1 MGTTLDAA
9 PRAPEPQLIP
19 VMLSR
24 SETSLTMSWCDFQQL
39 TEILRFAHDIVRWI
53 SKCRAKLRVCS
64 NSRRYVASE
73 MFRLCRLLF
82 LVGVAGSFLA
92 SDELKAATAPE
103 PGDLR
108 GVGKVTFPIAC
119 TPDVQSDFVRG
130 VALLHSF
137 FYEEARRVFT
147 SVAERDSK
155 CAMAQWG
162 IAMTWW
168 HPIWT
173 PPNPDEM
180 RAGKAAIEKAMSMNA
195 GSDHERGFITALNT
209 YYNTADNSSAAPVG
223 QSCHGPVGPR
233 DRVVAYEK
241 AMRQLRDKYPD
252 DFEVQTFYAFA
263 VLGVGYATPND
274 TTLSKQLEAAG
285 TLERLW
291 KQNPNHPGV
300 VHYLIHSYDYPQFAQ
315 RGLTA
320 AKTYNSIAPWVPHA
334 LHMPS
339 HIFTRL
345 GMWDESIAANRA
357 SAEASRAYS
366 AMRHRDATEA
376 EELHALD
383 YMAYSYLQE
392 AQDAEAKKIVDLA
405 AKVRKT
411 NPELEFSAAYA
422 LAAIPTRYAFERND
436 WAAAATLSIPNVPH
450 WSWFPFMEALI
461 EYGHALGRAHT
472 SDVEGARKAIAR
484 MQELRDATKDPKF
497 DYFKSHLD
505 LQMQAA
511 TAWVAAAEG
520 KNNDAIDILRRAAGS
535 EEIMG
540 KQPGSPGAFVPIRE
554 QLGTLLLEVEQPR
567 EAQRQFEAALKIY
580 PGRFRGLYGAAK
592 AAEQAGDN
600 ENASRY
606 YTKLAAQTTRAG
618 NSRDELNHIRE
629 FLSAQPKAPD
639 SKDIA
644 TAHE

>member
-1 MGTTLDAA
+1 MC
-9 PRAPEPQLIP
+9 
-19 VMLSR
+19 SR
-24 SETSLTMSWCDFQQL
+24 SHRTFVLVAIL
-39 TEILRFAHDIVRWI
+39 TEFAALNIK
-53 SKCRAKLRVCS
+53 S
-64 NSRRYVASE
+64 
-73 MFRLCRLLF
+73 
-82 LVGVAGSFLA
+82 
-92 SDELKAATAPE
+92 ATVPE

-108 GVGKVTFPIAC
+108 GVGKVAFPITC
-119 TPDVQSDFVRG
+119 TPDVQSDFARA

-147 SVAERDSK
+147 SVAERDPK

-173 PPNPDEM
+173 PPTPDEM
-180 RAGKAAIEKAMSMNA
+180 RAGKAAIEKAMSLNA
-195 GSDHERGFITALNT
+195 GSDRERGFITALNT
-209 YYNTADNSSAAPVG
+209 YYNTPDSSTTAAVG

-233 DRVVAYEK
+233 DRVIAYEK

-263 VLGVGYATPND
+263 VLSVGYAMPND

-285 TLERLW
+285 ILEKLW
-291 KQNPNHPGV
+291 KKEANHPGV
-300 VHYLIHSYDYPQFAQ
+300 VHYLIHAYDYPQFAQ

-320 AKTYNSIAPWVPHA
+320 AQLYDDIAPWVPHA

-345 GMWDESIAANRA
+345 GMWDESIAANQA
-357 SAEASRAYS
+357 SAEASRAYA
-366 AMRHRDATEA
+366 AMRHRDASEA

-405 AKVRKT
+405 AKVKKT

-436 WAAAATLSIPNVPH
+436 WAAAANLPIPNVPH
-450 WSWFPFMEALI
+450 WSSFPFMEALI

-472 SDVEGARKAIAR
+472 GDLDGARKAIAR
-484 MQELRDATKDPKF
+484 MQELRDATKHPKF

-505 LQMQAA
+505 VQMQAA
-511 TAWVAAAEG
+511 SAWIAAAEG
-520 KNNDAIDILRRAAGS
+520 KKNEAVDILRRAAES
-535 EEIMG
+535 EDRLG
-540 KQPGSPGAFVPIRE
+540 KHPVSPGAFVPVRE
-554 QLGTLLLEVEQPR
+554 QLGTLLLEMGQPT
-567 EAQRQFEAALKIY
+567 EAQREFEAALKIY
-580 PGRFRGLYGAAK
+580 PGRFRGLYGAAL
-592 AAEQAGDN
+592 AAEQAGDSEDAN
-600 ENASRY
+600 RY
-606 YTKLAAQTTRAG
+606 YTKLAAQTSKARG
-618 NSRDELNHIRE
+618 SRDELNHVRK
-629 FLSAQPKAPD
+629 FLSAQAKPAE
-639 SKDIA
+639 SNGVA
-644 TAHE
+644 SARE

>member
-1 MGTTLDAA
+1 MFRSQHRCISLLIILATTLAA
-9 PRAPEPQLIP
+9 GHL
-19 VMLSR
+19 
-24 SETSLTMSWCDFQQL
+24 
-39 TEILRFAHDIVRWI
+39 
-53 SKCRAKLRVCS
+53 KC
-64 NSRRYVASE
+64 
-73 MFRLCRLLF
+73 
-82 LVGVAGSFLA
+82 
-92 SDELKAATAPE
+92 ATASE

-108 GVGKVTFPIAC
+108 GVGKVDFPVSCA
-119 TPDVQSDFVRG
+119 PDVQSEFARG

-137 FYEEARRVFT
+137 FYEEARRAFT
-147 SVAERDSK
+147 SVAERDPK

-173 PPNPDEM
+173 PPTPDEM
-180 RAGKAAIEKAMSMNA
+180 RAGKAAIEKAMSMNP
-195 GSDHERGFITALNT
+195 GTDRERGFITALNT
-209 YYNTADNSSAAPVG
+209 YYSTPDSSTTAPVG

-241 AMRQLRDKYPD
+241 AMRELRDKYPD

-263 VLGVGYATPND
+263 VLSVGYATPND
-274 TTLSKQLEAAG
+274 TTLSKQLEAAAIF
-285 TLERLW
+285 EKLW

-315 RGLTA
+315 RGLAA
-320 AKTYNSIAPWVPHA
+320 AKSYASIAPWVPHA

-345 GMWDESIAANRA
+345 GMWDESIASNRA
-357 SAEASRAYS
+357 SVEASRAYA

-383 YMAYSYLQE
+383 YLAYSYLQE
-392 AQDAEAKKIVDLA
+392 AKDTEAKKIVDLA

-436 WAAAATLSIPNVPH
+436 WASAATLPIPKLPH
-450 WSWFPFMEALI
+450 WSSFPFMEALI

-472 SDVEGARKAIAR
+472 GDVEGARKAIAR
-484 MQELRDATKDPKF
+484 MQQLRDATKEPKF

-511 TAWVAAAEG
+511 SAWVAASEGEKDEAVEMLRHAADAEDVLG
-520 KNNDAIDILRRAAGS
+520 KH
-535 EEIMG
+535 
-540 KQPGSPGAFVPIRE
+540 PVSPGAFIPIRE
-554 QLGTLLLEVEQPR
+554 QLGNLLLEMGQSKQ
-567 EAQRQFEAALKIY
+567 AQREFEAALKIY
-580 PGRFRGLYGAAK
+580 PGRFRGLYGAAQ
-592 AAEQAGDN
+592 AAEQAGDKK
-600 ENASRY
+600 NADLY
-606 YTKLAAQTTRAG
+606 YTKLAAQTSKAAA
-618 NSRDELNHIRE
+618 SRNELKHVHE
-629 FLSAQPKAPD
+629 FLSAQSKA
-639 SKDIA
+639 A
-644 TAHE
+644 ANLNGVVTARQ

>member
-1 MGTTLDAA
+1 MKTVSLEHML
-9 PRAPEPQLIP
+9 RWRSIP
-19 VMLSR
+19 LGV
-24 SETSLTMSWCDFQQL
+24 
-39 TEILRFAHDIVRWI
+39 
-53 SKCRAKLRVCS
+53 
-64 NSRRYVASE
+64 
-73 MFRLCRLLF
+73 
-82 LVGVAGSFLA
+82 VAGLA
-92 SDELKAATAPE
+92 STFLSSNYVKSATGPE

-108 GVGKVTFPIAC
+108 GVGKVTFPITCA
-119 TPDVQSDFVRG
+119 PEVQSDFARG

-147 SVAERDSK
+147 SVAERDPK

-173 PPNPDEM
+173 PPTPDEM
-180 RAGKAAIEKAMSMNA
+180 RAGKAAIEKAMSMKT
-195 GSDHERGFITALNT
+195 GTDRERRFITALNT
-209 YYNTADNSSAAPVG
+209 YYNMPDGPISAPVG

-241 AMRQLRDKYPD
+241 AMLELRDNYPD

-263 VLGVGYATPND
+263 VLSVGYATPTD

-285 TLERLW
+285 ILEKLC

-300 VHYLIHSYDYPQFAQ
+300 VHYLIHSYDYPQVAQ
-315 RGLTA
+315 RGLAA
-320 AKTYNSIAPWVPHA
+320 AKAYDSIAPWVPHA

-357 SAEASRAYS
+357 SAEASRAYA
-366 AMRHRDATEA
+366 AMWHRDATEA

-383 YMAYSYLQE
+383 YLAYSYLQE
-392 AQDAEAKKIVDLA
+392 AQDTEARKIVDLA

-411 NPELEFSAAYA
+411 NPQLEFSAAYA

-436 WAAAATLSIPNVPH
+436 WVAAANLSIPDVPH
-450 WSWFPFMEALI
+450 WSSFPFMEALI

-472 SDVEGARKAIAR
+472 GDLEGSRKAIAR
-484 MQELRDATKDPKF
+484 MQVLRNATKDPKF

-511 TAWVAAAEG
+511 SAWLAVSEG
-520 KNNDAIDILRRAAGS
+520 KKDQAIDMLREAADSEDIL
-535 EEIMG
+535 G
-540 KQPGSPGAFVPIRE
+540 KHPVSPGAFIPIRE
-554 QLGTLLLEVEQPR
+554 QLGTLLLQIGKPSD
-567 EAQRQFEAALKIY
+567 AQREFAAVLKIY
-580 PGRFRGLYGAAK
+580 PGRFRGLYGAAQ
-592 AAEQAGDN
+592 AAEKAGDN

-606 YTKLAAQTTRAG
+606 YTKLAAQTTKAG
-618 NSRDELNHIRE
+618 ASRDELNHVRE
-629 FLSAQPKAPD
+629 FLSAQAKAAD
-639 SKDIA
+639 SNGVA
-644 TAHE
+644 SARE

>member
-1 MGTTLDAA
+1 MA
-9 PRAPEPQLIP
+9 RW
-19 VMLSR
+19 R
-24 SETSLTMSWCDFQQL
+24 S
-39 TEILRFAHDIVRWI
+39 H
-53 SKCRAKLRVCS
+53 
-64 NSRRYVASE
+64 
-73 MFRLCRLLF
+73 RLVV
-82 LVGVAGSFLA
+82 LVGVAANFLA
-92 SDELKAATAPE
+92 LCHVDSATTPE

-108 GVGKVTFPIAC
+108 GVGKVTFPITCA
-119 TPDVQSDFVRG
+119 PEVQSDFARG

-147 SVAERDSK
+147 SIAERDPK

-173 PPNPDEM
+173 PPTPDEM
-180 RAGKAAIEKAMSMNA
+180 RAGKAAIEKAMSSNA
-195 GSDHERGFITALNT
+195 ASDRERGFITALNT
-209 YYNTADNSSAAPVG
+209 YYNTADSSSTAPVG

-241 AMRQLRDKYPD
+241 AMHQLRDKYPD

-274 TTLSKQLEAAG
+274 TALSKQLEAAG
-285 TLERLW
+285 ILEKLW
-291 KQNPNHPGV
+291 KQDANHPGV
-300 VHYLIHSYDYPQFAQ
+300 VHYLIHAYDYPQFAE

-320 AKTYNSIAPWVPHA
+320 AQTYDDIAPWVPHA

-345 GMWDESIAANRA
+345 GMWDESIVANQA
-357 SAEASRAYS
+357 SAEASRAYA

-392 AQDAEAKKIVDLA
+392 AQDTEAKKIVDSV

-411 NPELEFSAAYA
+411 NPELEFVAAYA

-436 WAAAATLSIPNVPH
+436 WTMASNLAIPNVPH
-450 WSWFPFMEALI
+450 WSSFPFMVALI

-472 SDVEGARKAIAR
+472 GDIDGARKAIAR
-484 MQELRDATKDPKF
+484 MQQLREATKEPKF

-511 TAWVAAAEG
+511 SAWVAAAEG
-520 KNNDAIDILRRAAGS
+520 KKAEAIDILRRAADL
-535 EEIMG
+535 EDRLG
-540 KQPGSPGAFVPIRE
+540 KHPVSPGAFVPVRE
-554 QLGTLLLEVEQPR
+554 QLGTLLLETGQPK
-567 EAQRQFEAALKIY
+567 EAQREFEAALKIY
-580 PGRFRGLYGAAK
+580 PGRFRGLYGAAQ

-600 ENASRY
+600 ENANRY
-606 YTKLAAQTTRAG
+606 YTKLAAQTSKAAG
-618 NSRDELNHIRE
+618 SRSELNHVHE
-629 FLSAQPKAPD
+629 FLSAQAKAAG
-639 SKDIA
+639 SKGVA
-644 TAHE
+644 SARE

>member
-1 MGTTLDAA
+1 M
-9 PRAPEPQLIP
+9 
-19 VMLSR
+19 SR
-24 SETSLTMSWCDFQQL
+24 SGWPRTVCFMALVSTLFV
-39 TEILRFAHDIVRWI
+39 LRNAH
-53 SKCRAKLRVCS
+53 S
-64 NSRRYVASE
+64 
-73 MFRLCRLLF
+73 
-82 LVGVAGSFLA
+82 
-92 SDELKAATAPE
+92 ATAPE

-108 GVGKVTFPIAC
+108 GVGKVTFPI
-119 TPDVQSDFVRG
+119 TYSPEVQSDFARG

-147 SVAERDSK
+147 SVAERDPK

-195 GSDHERGFITALNT
+195 GSERERGFITALNT
-209 YYNTADNSSAAPVG
+209 YYNTADSSSAAPVG

-233 DRVVAYEK
+233 DRVIAYEK
-241 AMRQLRDKYPD
+241 AMRQLRDKHPD
-252 DFEVQTFYAFA
+252 DFEVETFYAFA
-263 VLGVGYATPND
+263 VLATGYATPND
-274 TTLSKQLEAAG
+274 TSLSKQVEAAG
-285 TLERLW
+285 MLEKLW
-291 KQNPNHPGV
+291 KQNANHPGV

-320 AKTYNSIAPWVPHA
+320 AQTYDSIAPWVPHA

-345 GMWDESIAANRA
+345 GMWDESIAANKA
-357 SAEASRAYS
+357 SAEASRAYA

-392 AQDAEAKKIVDLA
+392 AQDTEAKKIVDLA

-436 WAAAATLSIPNVPH
+436 WASAAILTVPNLPH
-450 WSWFPFMEALI
+450 WSSFPFMEALI

-472 SDVEGARKAIAR
+472 GDLDGARKAIAR
-484 MQELRDATKDPKF
+484 MQQLRDATKDPKF
-497 DYFKSHLD
+497 DYFKNHLD
-505 LQMQAA
+505 LQIQAA
-511 TAWVAAAEG
+511 FAWVAASEG
-520 KNNDAIDILRRAAGS
+520 KKSDAIDMLRRAADA
-535 EEIMG
+535 EDILG
-540 KQPGSPGAFVPIRE
+540 KHPVSPGAFVPIRE
-554 QLGTLLLEVEQPR
+554 QLGSLLLELGQPK
-567 EAQRQFEAALKIY
+567 EAQGEFEAALKIY
-580 PGRFRGLYGAAK
+580 PGRFRGLYGAAR
-592 AAEQAGDN
+592 AAEQIGDT

-606 YTKLAAQTTRAG
+606 YAKLAAQTAKSSG
-618 NSRDELNHIRE
+618 SRDELNHVRE
-629 FLSAQPKAPD
+629 FLSAEGKTAD
-639 SKDIA
+639 SEDVA
-644 TAHE
+644 SARE

>member
-1 MGTTLDAA
+1 
-9 PRAPEPQLIP
+9 
-19 VMLSR
+19 
-24 SETSLTMSWCDFQQL
+24 
-39 TEILRFAHDIVRWI
+39 
-53 SKCRAKLRVCS
+53 
-64 NSRRYVASE
+64 
-73 MFRLCRLLF
+73 MFRSHRRRIFLLII
-82 LVGVAGSFLA
+82 LTVSLAAGHVRS
-92 SDELKAATAPE
+92 ATAPE

-108 GVGKVTFPIAC
+108 GVGKVTFPITCA
-119 TPDVQSDFVRG
+119 PDVQPDFARG

-147 SVAERDSK
+147 SVAERDPK

-173 PPNPDEM
+173 PPTPDEM
-180 RAGKAAIEKAMSMNA
+180 RAGKAAIEKTMSMKA
-195 GSDHERGFITALNT
+195 VTDRERGFITALNT
-209 YYNTADNSSAAPVG
+209 YYNTPDSSSAAPVG
-223 QSCHGPVGPR
+223 QSCHGPVGHR

-241 AMRQLRDKYPD
+241 TMRQLRDKYPK

-285 TLERLW
+285 ILEKLW
-291 KQNPNHPGV
+291 KQDANHPGV

-315 RGLTA
+315 RGLA
-320 AKTYNSIAPWVPHA
+320 AAQLYDDIAPWVPHA

-357 SAEASRAYS
+357 SADASRAYA
-366 AMRHRDATEA
+366 AMCHRDATEA

-392 AQDAEAKKIVDLA
+392 AQDTEAKKIVDIA
-405 AKVRKT
+405 AKVKKT

-436 WAAAATLSIPNVPH
+436 WTAAANLAIPNVPH
-450 WSWFPFMEALI
+450 WSSFPFMEALI

-472 SDVEGARKAIAR
+472 GDIDGARKAIAR
-484 MQELRDATKDPKF
+484 MQQLRDATKEPKF

-511 TAWVAAAEG
+511 SAWLAAAEG
-520 KNNDAIDILRRAAGS
+520 KKNEAIDMLRRAADS
-535 EEIMG
+535 EDVLG
-540 KQPGSPGAFVPIRE
+540 KHPVSPGAFVPIRE
-554 QLGTLLLEVEQPR
+554 QLGTLLLEVGKPT
-567 EAQRQFEAALKIY
+567 EAQREFEAALKIY
-580 PGRFRGLYGAAK
+580 PGRFRGLYGAAQ
-592 AAEQAGDN
+592 AAELAGDN
-600 ENASRY
+600 EDASRY
-606 YTKLAAQTTRAG
+606 YTKLAAQTSKAG
-618 NSRDELNHIRE
+618 DSRNELNHVRE
-629 FLSAQPKAPD
+629 FLSAQAKAAD
-639 SKDIA
+639 SKGVA
-644 TAHE
+644 SARE